1 MTTSPR
7 LLLCDHRG
15 AGLATRAD
23 GLRRAGFTVAVEE
36 SVSASLARLERE
48 PFDLVAL
55 DPLVEGGARE
65 NAEIAQRAG
74 PACARLL
81 VCGPDAH
88 AAALAVLRAETTQLF
103 DVVRRD
109 ADADELTLR
118 IERLLGLARERA
130 RLGELEHRASHDDR
144 TDLLR
149 PDVFERR
156 IDELVSG
163 AQRHHFDFA
172 LILVDLDDFGR
183 VNKTWDHTTGDL
195 VIAKVGET
203 IRRNL
208 RQEDVAGRLGGDE
221 FGIVLPYTGKID
233 TAHAVRRLRDE
244 IKRLTASLQARA
256 PGIEV
261 SASLGFETS
270 DGTDIDSAAL
280 LRQHAEQALR
290 EAKRLGGGCAVYYRS
305 LAAG

>member
-7 LLLCDHRG
+7 LLLCDHRD

>member
-7 LLLCDHRG
+7 ILLCDHRG
-15 AGLATRAD
+15 AGLAARAE
-23 GLRRAGFTVAVEE
+23 GLRRAGWTIAVEE
-36 SVSASLARLERE
+36 TVAASFARLEHE
-48 PFDLVAL
+48 PFDLVVL
-55 DPLVEGGARE
+55 DPFVEGGARE

-88 AAALAVLRAETTQLF
+88 AAALAVLRAETTPLF

-109 ADADELTLR
+109 ADADELALR
-118 IERLLGLARERA
+118 CERLLLLATERA
-130 RLGELEHRASHDDR
+130 RLGELEHRASHDAR

-156 IDELVSG
+156 VEECVSA

-172 LILVDLDDFGR
+172 LIIVDLDDFGR

-195 VIAKVGET
+195 VITKVGEA

-221 FGIVLPYTGKID
+221 FGIVLPYTGKIE

-244 IKRLTASLQARA
+244 IKRLTPALQARA
-256 PGIEV
+256 PGIEI

-270 DGTDIDSAAL
+270 DGADIDSAEV